1 MRELRVDLFVYLVF
15 LVVAAAVVLSL
26 GALFISDYHA
36 DLGVISALFSFA
48 GTVIGAIFAYL
59 LKQRRKERLRRL
71 EDLPCL
77 KEDGPGGGREG
88 DDDKRP

>member
-15 LVVAAAVVLSL
+15 LVVAAAVLLSL
-26 GALFISDYHA
+26 GALFISGYRA

-59 LKQRRKERLRRL
+59 LKQRRKEQRRRYG
-71 EDLPCL
+71 DLPCQR
-77 KEDGPGGGREG
+77 EDDPGGGQRGADE
-88 DDDKRP
+88 KKP